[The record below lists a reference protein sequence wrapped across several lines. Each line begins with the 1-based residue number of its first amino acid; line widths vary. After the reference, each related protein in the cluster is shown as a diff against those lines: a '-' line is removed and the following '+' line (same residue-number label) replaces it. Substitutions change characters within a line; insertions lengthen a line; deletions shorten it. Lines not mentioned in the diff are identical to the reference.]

1 MVVGVH
7 ARHLLLTLGLLLAAP
22 SRAATPLP
30 GGIVDLVGTRTL
42 GLGAATGVMS
52 GNDGLFV
59 NPAAIGARRRYSIE
73 GLFLVERRGATT
85 TGQYLGAS
93 VVDSLSTPV
102 AASFAWARSMEG
114 AQSGNLF
121 IGGLAGTLAERL
133 YLGAQLRY
141 YDLSET
147 TPVAGGTERREKIQA
162 VTADAGLFWEVSEY
176 ITLGGAGFNLIPTGH
191 EQLAPKTVAAGL
203 AIGSDTSFKLSI
215 DWRADLERRGKT
227 TNRYAAGLEVLLGD
241 MVPLRGGYLI
251 DETLDS
257 DWWCAGA
264 GLVTPDGVGLDVG
277 YRQALGNADA
287 RVLSVTLKVQFLN
300 M

>member
-1 MVVGVH
+1 MGFAMAADDTTTLLRPGQRAGKVPGVY
-7 ARHLLLTLGLLLAAP
+7 ARSLLLTLGLLLAAP
-22 SRAATPLP
+22 SRAATPPP

-59 NPAAIGARRRYSIE
+59 NPAATGARRRYSIE

-114 AQSGNLF
+114 PVREPLHRRPGRDA
-121 IGGLAGTLAERL
+121 AERL

-147 TPVAGGTERREKIQA
+147 TPVAVGRSGGRR
-162 VTADAGLFWEVSEY
+162 SRRSPP
-176 ITLGGAGFNLIPTGH
+176 TLGCSGRSASTSRWGAPAST
-191 EQLAPKTVAAGL
+191 
-203 AIGSDTSFKLSI
+203 
-215 DWRADLERRGKT
+215 
-227 TNRYAAGLEVLLGD
+227 
-241 MVPLRGGYLI
+241 
-251 DETLDS
+251 
-257 DWWCAGA
+257 
-264 GLVTPDGVGLDVG
+264 
-277 YRQALGNADA
+277 
-287 RVLSVTLKVQFLN
+287 
-300 M
+300 